1 MAIIKCEQGHF
12 FDNQKYDI
20 CPFCKKEQPKE
31 PDFRN
36 QVTVSAYQMTG
47 EHEGQEDRETVWLK
61 SVGKRSEN
69 EDAKTVGIY
78 SRFTGNDF
86 VTGWLVCTKG
96 EERGRD
102 YRLHYGFNRIGRG
115 LMMDVCIL
123 EDEMISRNM
132 HCSVVYEHRKNEFSL
147 VPEGGCLTY
156 YQGEVLREPMK
167 LKSGDRFVIGE
178 TELEFIA
185 FCREEIRWE
194 DEG

>member
-1 MAIIKCEQGHF
+1 MLF
-12 FDNQKYDI
+12 RS
-20 CPFCKKEQPKE
+20 PFCKKEQPKE

-36 QVTVSAYQMTG
+36 QVTVSAYQLTG

-61 SVGKRSEN
+61 NAGKRSEN
-69 EDAKTVGIY
+69 EDDKTVGIY

-96 EERGRD
+96 AERGRD

-132 HCSVVYEHRKNEFSL
+132 HCSVVYGNDQKDRLPDHPHGSDGRDRGVPPARYAVRHRRPLARADARHRRQRRPHS
-147 VPEGGCLTY
+147 
-156 YQGEVLREPMK
+156 R
-167 LKSGDRFVIGE
+167 GDEIGR
-178 TELEFIA
+178 A
-185 FCREEIRWE
+185 SCRERV
-194 DEG
+194 